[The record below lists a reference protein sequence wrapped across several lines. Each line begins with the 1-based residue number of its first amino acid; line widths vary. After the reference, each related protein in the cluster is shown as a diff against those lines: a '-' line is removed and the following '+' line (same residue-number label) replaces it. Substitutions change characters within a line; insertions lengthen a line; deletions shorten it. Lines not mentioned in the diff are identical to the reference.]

1 MTVASMNYDRLVL
14 SPVVGWPV
22 AVGGLLAVFATYW
35 DEAFHTDVGRD
46 SAWAAPHLLLY
57 GSIAVVGLGVAGWG
71 LRVLVGTRSFRSC
84 LAQPPLLA
92 AGLGALGA
100 LAAAP
105 IDAWWHEAYGRDA
118 VLWSPPHMLVVL
130 ASTALVL
137 GVLSGLPAQARALRA
152 VAGVLMLANAAA
164 VVFEYEAGVPQFSE
178 VFYVPVLLVVGLAAV
193 WMVNQFVPVRFP
205 ATTVVLGYAV
215 LRVGIAGGLLVLGR
229 STPDLPIAVLGLAAF
244 DLPLRR
250 TSSRFAA
257 AAVATSTLAWLAS
270 AGSLASPM
278 ASEVAVTAAPVIVIG
293 LVFLLAGARRGLW
306 VAPTLLLG
314 LAVLVT
320 GEPDPAQAHDPGQ
333 GDPITRL
340 ELTVTSNGDGHLTL
354 MATARKHCDDLTPES
369 VFARRA
375 GETVTATLRKVDAC
389 RFVGEL
395 TVLTQGRW
403 FVYGEFTHAGDPA
416 EAWLPVSGSVDT
428 VRETRMLYRPAGA
441 GGGTSWMQVVSGV
454 LIYVVGLGL
463 VGVGVRAARS
473 RRQPYRVSP
482 RGL

>member
-1 MTVASMNYDRLVL
+1 MNYDRLTL

-71 LRVLVGTRSFRSC
+71 LRVLVGTRSFRGC

-193 WMVNQFVPVRFP
+193 WTVNQFVPVRLP

-229 STPDLPIAVLGLAAF
+229 STPDLPIAALGLAAF

-270 AGSLASPM
+270 AGSLASAM

-314 LAVLVT
+314 LAALVT
-320 GEPDPAQAHDPGQ
+320 VEPDPAQAHDPGQ

-340 ELTVTSNGDGHLTL
+340 ETH
-354 MATARKHCDDLTPES
+354 RHQ
-369 VFARRA
+369 RR
-375 GETVTATLRKVDAC
+375 
-389 RFVGEL
+389 
-395 TVLTQGRW
+395 
-403 FVYGEFTHAGDPA
+403 
-416 EAWLPVSGSVDT
+416 
-428 VRETRMLYRPAGA
+428 
-441 GGGTSWMQVVSGV
+441 
-454 LIYVVGLGL
+454 
-463 VGVGVRAARS
+463 
-473 RRQPYRVSP
+473 
-482 RGL
+482 